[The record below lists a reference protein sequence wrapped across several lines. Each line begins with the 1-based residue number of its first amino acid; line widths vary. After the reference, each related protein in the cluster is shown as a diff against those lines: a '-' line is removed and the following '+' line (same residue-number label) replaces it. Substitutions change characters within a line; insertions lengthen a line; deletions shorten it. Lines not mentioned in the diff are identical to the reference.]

1 MTSILQPLDGLINK
15 PMKVMLQRR
24 WNDWYGSDD
33 HTFTVTGRMR
43 KVELQDICQWS
54 IDAWSELN
62 TQLIVKTFKKCCIS
76 NSMDGTED
84 NIVWEHLVQPRQTTG
99 DANDDTI
106 DDDNKKEDL
115 SEENT
120 RYRQIPQP
128 YMDEEYQ
135 RMWTSDE
142 ESDTEFDGF
151 SQMDVDDERCG

>member
-1 MTSILQPLDGLINK
+1 
-15 PMKVMLQRR
+15 MKVMLQKR

-62 TQLIVKTFKKCCIS
+62 TQIIVKTFKKCCIS

-115 SEENT
+115 SEENS

-135 RMWTSDE
+135 RMWMSDE